1 MFLVVSGEKKEKKR
15 GRKEMGSKGNENM
28 FGNKGR
34 RKKKREKYT
43 NLSSVWF
50 AQEREVE
57 RKVYIFYFLCPHE
70 FKGDKNS

>member
-1 MFLVVSGEKKEKKR
+1 MFGCEGQEKRKEKKR

-34 RKKKREKYT
+34 RKKQIEKYT

-50 AQEREVE
+50 A
-57 RKVYIFYFLCPHE
+57 
-70 FKGDKNS
+70 